1 VAFVKFVTDE
11 HFVKSVAGERR
22 DLSPKVKL
30 CKFLDWTKGRG
41 TGCLIMIVS
50 SLWVIRICQVCR

>member
-1 VAFVKFVTDE
+1 MAFVKFVSDE
-11 HFVKSVAGERR
+11 HFIKSVAGKRR
-22 DLSPKVKL
+22 DLNPKMKL

-41 TGCLIMIVS
+41 MGCLIMIVS

>member
-1 VAFVKFVTDE
+1 MAFVKFISDE

-22 DLSPKVKL
+22 DLNREMKL
-30 CKFLDWTKGRG
+30 CKILDWTKGRG
-41 TGCLIMIVS
+41 MGCLIMIVS